1 MATSE
6 KNLSAFDK
14 SSMPDATTMKV
25 GIVVSKWNENI
36 TSNLLKGAHET
47 LLECGVTEE
56 HIRIIHVPGSFE
68 LPMAAGL
75 LLAEKHVEG
84 VIMLGSVIRG
94 ETAHFDYVCQAVSQG
109 AKDVSL
115 QHLKPV
121 IFGVLTDDNLQQAID
136 RSGGKHGNKGIE
148 AAVACLEMIQTSRDL
163 RNTWGM
169 GFEF

>member
-6 KNLSAFDK
+6 KNLSAFDTSTLPK
-14 SSMPDATTMKV
+14 ASNMKV

-47 LLECGVTEE
+47 LLECGVAESN
-56 HIRIIHVPGSFE
+56 IRIVHVPGSFE

-75 LLAEKHVEG
+75 MLAEKHVEG

-94 ETAHFDYVCQAVSQG
+94 ETSHFDFVCQATAQG
-109 AKDVSL
+109 AKDVAL
-115 QHLKPV
+115 QYLKPV
-121 IFGVLTDDNLQQAID
+121 IFGVLTDDNLQQAED
-136 RSGGKHGNKGIE
+136 RSGGKHGNKGVE
-148 AAVACLEMIQTSRDL
+148 AAVACVEMIQTSKDL
-163 RNTWGM
+163 RNTWGL